1 MRVTYAPRNNCKRLL
16 EDRAPE
22 LLLSGPAGTG
32 KSRACLQK
40 MHFVALKYPGSRQLM
55 LRKTAV
61 SLTSTA
67 LVTWREHVV
76 KEALESGLISYY
88 GGSAVEPAQYR
99 YPNGST
105 IMIGGMDNSTR
116 IMSSEYD
123 LIYVQEAIE
132 LSEDEWEKCVTRLRN
147 QRMPYQQIIAD
158 TNPDTPTHW
167 LKKRCDVGKT
177 VMLDT
182 THEDNPVYFTADGR
196 VTAAGEDYISKLDG
210 LTGVRYQRLRKG
222 LWVAAEGVIYEDFSQ
237 GHHVVDRFDVPSDW
251 VRYWAIDF
259 GFTNPFVCQFWAED
273 PDGRLYLYREIY
285 KSGVGVDI
293 HAQRILALVTDSDG
307 VWTEPK
313 PAQIITDH
321 DAGERNILERA
332 LNMRTTAANKNVAG
346 GIQATQA
353 RMKRAGDGKARLF
366 LMRNSTVEVDKKL
379 LDAKKPISTLE
390 EIPGYVWDP
399 GSRNNPAVKETPL
412 KLNDHGCDAMRYMV
426 AHKDMGSTYR
436 VRFA

>member
-1 MRVTYAPRNNCKRLL
+1 MNVTYAPRNNCARLL
-16 EDRAPE
+16 TDRSPE

-76 KEALESGLISYY
+76 SEALQRGLVAFY

-105 IMIGGMDNSTR
+105 IMVGGMDNSTR

-123 LIYVQEAIE
+123 IIYVQEAIE
-132 LSEDEWEKCVTRLRN
+132 LSEDEWEKCITRLRN
-147 QRMPYQQIIAD
+147 GRLPYQQIIAD

-167 LKKRCDVGKT
+167 LKKRCDTGKT

-182 THEDNPVYFTADGR
+182 THEDNPVYFDSSGR
-196 VTAAGEDYISKLDG
+196 VTPAGESYISKLDG
-210 LTGVRYQRLRKG
+210 LTGVRYARLRKG

-237 GHHVVDRFDVPSDW
+237 RHHVVDRFDVPADW
-251 VRYWAIDF
+251 QRYWSIDF
-259 GFTNPFVCQFWAED
+259 GYTNPFVCQFWAED
-273 PDGRLYLYREIY
+273 PDGRLYLYREVY
-285 KSGVGVDI
+285 QTGVGVDI
-293 HAQRILALVTDSDG
+293 HAKNLLRLVTDSDG
-307 VWTEPK
+307 VWKEPR
-313 PAQIITDH
+313 PSTIITDH
-321 DAGERNILERA
+321 DAGERDILTRA
-332 LNMRTTAANKNVAG
+332 LGMGTTAANKNVTT
-346 GIQATQA
+346 GIQAVQA
-353 RMKRAGDGKARLF
+353 RMKRAGDGKARIF
-366 LMRNSTVEVDKKL
+366 LMRDSVVEADKKL
-379 LDAKKPISTLE
+379 LDAKKPVSTLE
-390 EIPGYVWDP
+390 EIPGYIWDP
-399 GSRNNPAVKETPL
+399 GTRNSSVVKESPL

-426 AHKDMGSTYR
+426 AHLDMGPRYR
-436 VRFA
+436 VRWV